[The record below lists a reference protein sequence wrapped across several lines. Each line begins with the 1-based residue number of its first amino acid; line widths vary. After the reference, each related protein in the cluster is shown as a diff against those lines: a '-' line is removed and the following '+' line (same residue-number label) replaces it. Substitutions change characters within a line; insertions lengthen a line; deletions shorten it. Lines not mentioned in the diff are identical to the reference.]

1 MLVDRR
7 LTRELVL
14 RVDSFVESIEE
25 CPEWKKAP
33 GALLQ
38 SRKLEVKSHRYCNP
52 ASHAKR
58 DHTGNWRFSAHTF
71 CARILAAVG
80 PAALSDL

>member
-33 GALLQ
+33 GALLLRED
-38 SRKLEVKSHRYCNP
+38 SCGRGPC
-52 ASHAKR
+52 
-58 DHTGNWRFSAHTF
+58 GTF
-71 CARILAAVG
+71 
-80 PAALSDL
+80 

>member
-25 CPEWKKAP
+25 CPEWKNEP
-33 GALLQ
+33 GALLR
-38 SRKLEVKSHRYCNP
+38 SRKLEANGH
-52 ASHAKR
+52 H
-58 DHTGNWRFSAHTF
+58 
-71 CARILAAVG
+71 
-80 PAALSDL
+80 